1 MVNYSKLFQKIWRFF
16 RRSSTSDLEGYRQSI
31 FYPGSTLRANYDLP
45 EVPIRPT
52 YGDLNLSYELL
63 EAYHWSYE
71 YRHAIDTVASDC
83 FQQLQ
88 GQIGSWF
95 VEDELSDGTRV
106 APEVLE
112 VAEELSGARYG
123 KDLIL
128 GGDAL
133 MRAAIECL
141 AFGDSFVELGLEKTG
156 LSKDDWDITSAQY
169 LPVFSM
175 FVEKDAQSRTL
186 SYIQRTRLSPSE
198 DDVYFNPVKILHFKY
213 KSRGLYGNP
222 IGFPSLE
229 AWRKFKECSVALE
242 TAARDVAIVPWLHI
256 LPEDKTEKDRI
267 EYMQRHEA
275 MAASGII
282 TNLYL
287 MNGAEVKK
295 ATIAAGDT
303 LKPLMDY
310 WLQLRY
316 MCIPPRIPAW
326 LFPGMLD
333 ANGGAKDLNGQPAL
347 TYSRL
352 ISEVRSLLGEQVRWA
367 INLKLVLRYG
377 YDFYHENRKFD
388 ICWPEWILTP
398 LTDYAQ
404 ELRVTDDSSDSEDDT
419 EDDIDD
425 DDDDM
430 EEDDDIEE
438 QEEDVEE
445 LNKAK
450 RKSKRISK
458 NIPRRKNG
466 RKI

>member
-1 MVNYSKLFQKIWRFF
+1 MVNYNKLFQKIWRFF
-16 RRSSTSDLEGYRQSI
+16 RRSSTSELEGYRQAI

-45 EVPIRPT
+45 EIPIRPT

-88 GQIGSWF
+88 GQIASWF
-95 VEDELSDGTRV
+95 VEDKLSDGTKV

-112 VAEELSGARYG
+112 VAEELANTRYG

-141 AFGDSFVELGLEKTG
+141 AFGDSFIELGLEKTG
-156 LSKDDWDITSAQY
+156 LGKDEWDITSAQY
-169 LPVFSM
+169 LPVFSI

-186 SYIQRTRLSPSE
+186 SYLQRSRLSPSE
-198 DDVYFNPVKILHFKY
+198 DDVAFNPLKILHFKY

-367 INLKLVLRYG
+367 INMKLVLRYG
-377 YDFYHENRKFD
+377 YDFYYANRKFD

-404 ELRVTDDSSDSEDDT
+404 ELRVKDEPN
-419 EDDIDD
+419 IAA
-425 DDDDM
+425 
-430 EEDDDIEE
+430 EEDDDT
-438 QEEDVEE
+438 EEDINEEDGEEDGQEDLEEEE
-445 LNKAK
+445 LDKVRTGKHSKHTKKLRRRNGAK
-450 RKSKRISK
+450 I
-458 NIPRRKNG
+458 
-466 RKI
+466 